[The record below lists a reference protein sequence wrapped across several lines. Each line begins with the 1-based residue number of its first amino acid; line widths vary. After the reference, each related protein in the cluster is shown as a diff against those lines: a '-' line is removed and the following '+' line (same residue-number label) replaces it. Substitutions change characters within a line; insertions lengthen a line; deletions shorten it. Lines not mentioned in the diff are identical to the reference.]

1 MRRPHHAKR
10 KQIPALAMN
19 IAGKRKGKRSVG
31 RNSILYIEGEKCMIF
46 PKVQFVARGRSPR
59 ATKHRGK
66 NEHSL
71 QKYIYYFFHGR
82 E

>member
-1 MRRPHHAKR
+1 MSALSGKYQNNKSPPILFAGMRTTGSDV
-10 KQIPALAMN
+10 IN
-19 IAGKRKGKRSVG
+19 
-31 RNSILYIEGEKCMIF
+31 NSILYIEGEKCMIF

>member
-1 MRRPHHAKR
+1 
-10 KQIPALAMN
+10 MN
-19 IAGKRKGKRSVG
+19 DY
-31 RNSILYIEGEKCMIF
+31 NSILYIEGEKCMIF
-46 PKVQFVARGRSPR
+46 PKVQFVARERSPR

>member
-1 MRRPHHAKR
+1 MRFSRFFSKFS
-10 KQIPALAMN
+10 KN
-19 IAGKRKGKRSVG
+19 IFSIELFPSREQTEQK
-31 RNSILYIEGEKCMIF
+31 NSILYIEGEKCMIF

>member
-1 MRRPHHAKR
+1 
-10 KQIPALAMN
+10 
-19 IAGKRKGKRSVG
+19 
-31 RNSILYIEGEKCMIF
+31 MIF

-59 ATKHRGK
+59 TTKHRGK

>member
-1 MRRPHHAKR
+1 
-10 KQIPALAMN
+10 
-19 IAGKRKGKRSVG
+19 
-31 RNSILYIEGEKCMIF
+31 MIF
-46 PKVQFVARGRSPR
+46 PKVQFVARG
-59 ATKHRGK
+59 HRGK

>member
-1 MRRPHHAKR
+1 MKFYVLWLVDWLPNAVRQTNQPKH
-10 KQIPALAMN
+10 IIVYYM
-19 IAGKRKGKRSVG
+19 
-31 RNSILYIEGEKCMIF
+31 YIEGEKCMIF